1 MAKSK
6 QHWYVGEI
14 IGFRKTKYQKY
25 NYEVISATY
34 EPAFKGCKECWQYEL
49 KKLDGKEYVSAKT
62 SFVPRKYEVIQM
74 SEERIWNL

>member
-14 IGFRKTKYQKY
+14 IRFSKK

-34 EPAFKGCKECWQYEL
+34 ERHWALRGEGKEHWCYEL
-49 KKLDGKEYVSAKT
+49 KKLYGDGSVSSKT
-62 SFVPRKYEVIQM
+62 AFVPRKYEVIQM